1 MGNEISE
8 HDELVIPDELP
19 LLPIRDVVVYPYMI
33 IPLFVGREPSIRAV
47 NEALAK
53 DRLIFLAAQKEVT
66 DENPSPESIFPI
78 GTISMIMRMRK
89 LPDGRVKILV
99 QGLMKGTIVNFQ
111 QDKPF
116 FVAQIKQIKEKPA
129 LREQVEVEALM
140 RTVRENLEKVI
151 SMGRMLSPDILM
163 VVDDINDGGRL
174 ADLIASNLGL
184 KVEDAQA
191 ILEQFDPFDRL
202 KKVNEILVKELEILA
217 MQARIRSQA
226 RDEMTKSQ
234 REYFLR
240 EQIRAIK
247 NELGDTESKSEEI
260 QELRNKIEACK
271 MPAEVYEEAI
281 KQVGRLERMHQD
293 ASEATIVR
301 TYLDWI
307 VDIPWSKSTE
317 DTLDLNEAQRILD
330 EDHFDLKKI
339 KERIL
344 EFLAVRKLKPK
355 MKGPILCFVGPPG
368 VGKTSLGK
376 SIARAMGRKFV
387 RISLGGI
394 RDEADIRGH
403 RRTYV
408 GAMPGRIIQGLKQ
421 AGSANPIFV
430 LDEIDKLGQ
439 DFRGD
444 PASAL
449 LEVLDPEQNFSFRDH
464 YLNLPYD
471 LSNVMFIAT
480 ANLMDTVPSALRDR
494 MEVIQL
500 SGYSQ
505 EEKLQIAKRFI
516 IGKQREE
523 NGLKPEEVEVSDKA
537 VARIVN
543 QYTQEAG
550 LRNLERNVA
559 AIFRKLA
566 QAQVTLLFD
575 ECDAIFAKRGDDGQ
589 NEDLRALINSGYRR
603 GASIPRCVGSKH
615 EVQDFTVYAAN
626 ALAGLGDLP
635 DTIMSRSVII
645 RMRKRSAAEHIEPF
659 RTRVHEAPGH
669 KLRDRLAAW
678 AETVSAAAGAAWP
691 ALPPG
696 IEDRR
701 AEIWEP
707 LIAVADQAGG
717 QWPGLSRTACLALCA
732 AAENRRAS
740 LGVRL
745 LGDLKTIFGDA
756 DTLPTNTVLAR
767 LCGTEPYG
775 TDRQG
780 ENLHI
785 AEDAPWSELRG
796 KPLDSRG
803 LARLLHKYDVG
814 SAKIKYGGRALQ
826 GYRRVDLWD
835 AWQRYLTSTLAEAEP
850 MEPSE
855 LTKQTCGF
863 TADSMVPAKSTVP
876 EPAIQAEPEKA
887 SGING
892 SSKGSGSSGD
902 PGTGLIGAIIESIT
916 RTAIKVKAA
925 DVLAHVVDWPADD
938 LAEIVA
944 NSAVLDAVVRGM
956 VASS

>member
-1 MGNEISE
+1 MGNEFQE
-8 HDELVIPDELP
+8 NDELVIPDELP

-53 DRLIFLAAQKEVT
+53 DRLIFLAAQKEIT
-66 DENPSPESIFPI
+66 DENPTPESIFPI

-99 QGLMKGTIVNFQ
+99 QGLMKGTVLDFQ
-111 QDKPF
+111 QEKPF
-116 FVAQIKQIKEKPA
+116 FVAKVKQIKEKPA

-184 KVEDAQA
+184 KVEDAQS

-247 NELGDTESKSEEI
+247 NELGDNESKSEEI
-260 QELRNKIEACK
+260 QELRNKIDACK
-271 MPAEVYEEAI
+271 MPTEVHEEAM

-301 TYLDWI
+301 TYLDWLI
-307 VDIPWSKSTE
+307 DVPWTKST
-317 DTLDLNEAQRILD
+317 DDRLDLVEAQKILD
-330 EDHFDLKKI
+330 EDHFDLRKI

-344 EFLAVRKLKPK
+344 EFLAVRKLKSK

-408 GAMPGRIIQGLKQ
+408 GAMPGRIVQGLKQ

-500 SGYSQ
+500 AGYSQ
-505 EEKLQIAKRFI
+505 EEKLQIAKKFI
-516 IGKQREE
+516 VDKQREE

-537 VARIVN
+537 LARIVN

-550 LRNLERNVA
+550 LRNLERHVG
-559 AIFRKLA
+559 AIFRKVARKVASSETKLEKIQVNEGSVPKYLGPPRVVKDEERDYDEVGICTGLA
-566 QAQVTLLFD
+566 WTQVGGEILHIEATMMRKQGGGLTLT
-575 ECDAIFAKRGDDGQ
+575 
-589 NEDLRALINSGYRR
+589 
-603 GASIPRCVGSKH
+603 GS
-615 EVQDFTVYAAN
+615 
-626 ALAGLGDLP
+626 LGDVMKESAMAALSYVRSKAATFGIDEKVFSQYEIHIHVP
-635 DTIMSRSVII
+635 QGATPKDGPSAGVTIATAIVSLLTGNPV
-645 RMRKRSAAEHIEPF
+645 RK
-659 RTRVHEAPGH
+659 
-669 KLRDRLAAW
+669 D
-678 AETVSAAAGAAWP
+678 
-691 ALPPG
+691 
-696 IEDRR
+696 
-701 AEIWEP
+701 
-707 LIAVADQAGG
+707 VAM
-717 QWPGLSRTACLALCA
+717 T
-732 AAENRRAS
+732 
-740 LGVRL
+740 
-745 LGDLKTIFGDA
+745 
-756 DTLPTNTVLAR
+756 
-767 LCGTEPYG
+767 
-775 TDRQG
+775 G
-780 ENLHI
+780 EVT
-785 AEDAPWSELRG
+785 LRG
-796 KPLDSRG
+796 KVLPIGG
-803 LARLLHKYDVG
+803 LKE
-814 SAKIKYGGRALQ
+814 K
-826 GYRRVDLWD
+826 
-835 AWQRYLTSTLAEAEP
+835 TLAALRHNIKTVIIPNRNEKDLVEISKKLKKKITFLIAK
-850 MEPSE
+850 E
-855 LTKQTCGF
+855 LHEVLGYALVNNPFEWAKNVPQ
-863 TADSMVPAKSTVP
+863 ADQDGEEGNVPRKS
-876 EPAIQAEPEKA
+876 
-887 SGING
+887 
-892 SSKGSGSSGD
+892 
-902 PGTGLIGAIIESIT
+902 
-916 RTAIKVKAA
+916 
-925 DVLAHVVDWPADD
+925 
-938 LAEIVA
+938 IVA
-944 NSAVLDAVVRGM
+944 A
-956 VASS
+956 